1 MGHPA
6 FVGRSKLTEYWNM
19 METTRKP
26 IVLPSEEGALLPAP
40 ASTAEQPRA
49 HSELESLVI
58 RLFDQFQG
66 RVLSYVVAFGLPVHD
81 AEDIVQ
87 ETFLSLFRH
96 LELGRPRSNL
106 NGWLFRVAHN
116 LALKRRIA
124 NNASERHLVDENTLA
139 QHPCEGPNA
148 EEEFSFSQTKQ
159 RLRAVF
165 EALPEQDQRCLYLRA
180 EGLKYRQ
187 IAEVLG
193 VSVGGVSLSLSRSL
207 ARIIRANGSE

>member
-1 MGHPA
+1 
-6 FVGRSKLTEYWNM
+6 M
-19 METTRKP
+19 METAQKP
-26 IVLPSEEGALLPAP
+26 IALPSEDPEFALLLEST
-40 ASTAEQPRA
+40 STAEQPQA
-49 HSELESLVI
+49 HSESESLVI

-66 RVLSYVVAFGLPVHD
+66 RVLSYVVACGLPFHD

-116 LALKRRIA
+116 LALKRRVA
-124 NNASERHLVDENTLA
+124 NQKSERTLVDENTLA
-139 QHPCEGPNA
+139 QHPCRGPNA
-148 EEEFSFSQTKQ
+148 EEKFSFSQTQQ

-165 EALPEQDQRCLYLRA
+165 EALPEHDQRCLYLRA

-187 IAEVLG
+187 IADVLG
-193 VSVGGVSLSLSRSL
+193 ISVGGVSLSLSRSL
-207 ARIIRANGSE
+207 ARIIRATGSE

>member
-1 MGHPA
+1 
-6 FVGRSKLTEYWNM
+6 M
-19 METTRKP
+19 MEATQKP
-26 IVLPSEEGALLPAP
+26 IAAPSEDASLLPVP

-66 RVLSYVVAFGLPVHD
+66 RVLSYVVAFGLPFHD

-106 NGWLFRVAHN
+106 NSWLFRVAHN
-116 LALKRRIA
+116 LALKRRVA
-124 NNASERHLVDENTLA
+124 NQAFERTLVDENTLA
-139 QHPCEGPNA
+139 QHPCEGLNA
-148 EEEFSFSQTKQ
+148 EEEFSFSQTQQ

-165 EALPEQDQRCLYLRA
+165 AALPEQDQRCLYLRA

-187 IAEVLG
+187 IADVLG
-193 VSVGGVSLSLSRSL
+193 ISVGGVSLSLSRSL
-207 ARIIRANGSE
+207 ARIVRATGSE

>member
-1 MGHPA
+1 
-6 FVGRSKLTEYWNM
+6 M
-19 METTRKP
+19 MEATQKP
-26 IVLPSEEGALLPAP
+26 IAVPSEDAGLLPAP
-40 ASTAEQPRA
+40 AARAEQPRA

-66 RVLSYVVAFGLPVHD
+66 RVLNYVVAFGLPFHD

-106 NGWLFRVAHN
+106 NSWLFRVAHN
-116 LALKRRIA
+116 LALKRRGA
-124 NNASERHLVDENTLA
+124 NQAFERTLVDEDTLA
-139 QHPCEGPNA
+139 QHPCEWPNA
-148 EEEFSFSQTKQ
+148 EEELSFSQTQQ

-187 IAEVLG
+187 IADALG
-193 VSVGGVSLSLSRSL
+193 ISVGGVSLSLSRSL
-207 ARIIRANGSE
+207 ARIVRATGSE

>member
-1 MGHPA
+1 
-6 FVGRSKLTEYWNM
+6 M
-19 METTRKP
+19 METTQKP
-26 IVLPSEEGALLPAP
+26 IALPSEDPEFAPLLDP

-49 HSELESLVI
+49 RSELESLVI

-66 RVLSYVVAFGLPVHD
+66 RVLSYVVSCGLPFHD

-116 LALKRRIA
+116 LALKRRAA
-124 NNASERHLVDENTLA
+124 NQAFERTLVDEDTLA
-139 QHPCEGPNA
+139 QHPCAEPNA
-148 EEEFSFSQTKQ
+148 EEEFSFSQTQQ
-159 RLRAVF
+159 RMRAVF

-207 ARIIRANGSE
+207 ARIIRATGSK